1 MNKIENLRII
11 KHFKDNV
18 KGDIHGIYECNV
30 NEKKMLL
37 VRHGME
43 IASISFFIGK
53 PLGECIMNVRKDIA
67 MDIEKEVD
75 SKLNSKRLKTQLDK
89 IMEMD
94 NNELSR
100 FINSIGSGDE
110 LCGCMGKEFHNSCAN
125 PDLDIC
131 AICVREWLN
140 SEVAE

>member
-75 SKLNSKRLKTQLDK
+75 AVEDK
-89 IMEMD
+89 
-94 NNELSR
+94 
-100 FINSIGSGDE
+100 
-110 LCGCMGKEFHNSCAN
+110 KEQ
-125 PDLDIC
+125 PQ
-131 AICVREWLN
+131 VEK
-140 SEVAE
+140 SEVAEEKKVESDSQRIVEDKTETRR